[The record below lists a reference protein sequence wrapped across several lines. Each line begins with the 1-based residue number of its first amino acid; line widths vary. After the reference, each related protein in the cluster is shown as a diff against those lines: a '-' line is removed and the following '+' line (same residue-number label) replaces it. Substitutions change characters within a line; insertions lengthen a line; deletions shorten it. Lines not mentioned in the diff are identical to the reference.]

1 MVVQA
6 DAVVRAIRAADLSC
20 ELVGEADVVVTSVT
34 HDSRRVS
41 PGSLFVC
48 LRGDAFDGH
57 DFAATAVAD
66 GASAV
71 LVDHRIVGLDGVSQL
86 VVGNTRHAV
95 GPAAAA
101 IVGHPSR
108 SLATVGITGTNGKT
122 TTAQMVATILDVVG
136 MSSGVIGTLHGTRT
150 TPEAADLQHMLAG
163 FVAGDRTA
171 AVMEVSSH
179 ALALHRIDGTAF
191 DVVAFTNFGQ
201 DHLDLHET
209 VEEYFRA
216 KSSLFD
222 RKFSPIAVVNV
233 DDPHGRVLADVLL
246 DRTGDAVLRV
256 VEISTN
262 DAADVVVEA
271 GRHSYRWRGHV
282 VEVPIGGDFNV
293 ANSLAALTIVAEL
306 GVDPAAA
313 VAGVAQ
319 LETVPGRFE
328 RVDSDR
334 ADERGISVI
343 VDYAHTPDGLEQ
355 LLESARHVVG
365 TDHGVIVTFGCGGD
379 RDRDKRSSMGEVAAR
394 LADRVI
400 ITSDNPRTEDPA
412 AIIDDVLSGVSEH
425 YRSSTTSNPDRRAA
439 IAEALDTAERGDIVL
454 IAGKGHE
461 ATQDLGDVVIDF
473 DDRRVASSLLDG
485 ERPGANPAQERTK
498 TS

>member
-1 MVVQA
+1 MAAQA
-6 DAVVRAIRAADLSC
+6 EAVVRAIRAAGLSC
-20 ELVGEADVVVTSVT
+20 ELVGDADIAVTSVT
-34 HDSRRVS
+34 HDSRNVTG
-41 PGSLFVC
+41 GSLFVC

-57 DFAATAVAD
+57 DFAQTAVAD
-66 GASAV
+66 GATAV
-71 LVDHRIVGLDGVSQL
+71 LVDHRIEGLVAASQL
-86 VVGNTRHAV
+86 IVENTRQAV

-101 IVGHPSR
+101 IAESPSL
-108 SLATVGITGTNGKT
+108 SLTTVGITGTNGKT
-122 TTAQMVATILDVVG
+122 TTAQMVATILDTVG
-136 MSSGVIGTLHGTRT
+136 MSAGVVGTLHGTRT
-150 TPEAADLQHMLAG
+150 TPEAADLQNMLAG
-163 FVAGDRTA
+163 FVTEGRTA

-179 ALALHRIDGTAF
+179 ALALCRVDGTSF

-216 KSSLFD
+216 KSMLFD

-233 DDPHGRVLADVLL
+233 DDPYGRVLADVLL
-246 DRTGDAVLRV
+246 DRTGDDVMRV

-262 DAADVVVEA
+262 DASDVVVEA

-313 VAGVAQ
+313 VAGLTQ

-328 RVDSDR
+328 RVDSVR
-334 ADERGISVI
+334 ANELGISVI

-355 LLESARHVVG
+355 LLESARNVVG
-365 TDHGVIVTFGCGGD
+365 ANHSVIVTFGCGGD
-379 RDRDKRSSMGEVAAR
+379 RDRDKRPVMGEVATR

-400 ITSDNPRTEDPA
+400 ITSDNPRTEDPT
-412 AIIDDVLSGVSEH
+412 AIIDDVLSGVPEH
-425 YRSSTTSNPDRRAA
+425 YRSSTTSNPNRRAA
-439 IAEALDTAERGDIVL
+439 IAEALDAAEQGDIVL

-473 DDRRVASSLLDG
+473 DDRRVACSLLDG
-485 ERPGANPAQERTK
+485 ERPGANPAQERMQ